1 MIEVI
6 TEFSCLP
13 GQRQR
18 VLDAALALQS
28 AVQDE
33 VGCLGYSPLLDV
45 PASLPEQ
52 VLDGEGVVLIE
63 QWQSLKHLH
72 AHLTS
77 PHQLEFE
84 SQTAEAVRQVRQRVL
99 TAP

>member
-18 VLDAALALQS
+18 VFDAALALQP
-28 AVQDE
+28 AIETE
-33 VGCLGYSPLLDV
+33 VGCLAYRPLLDA

-52 VLDGEGVVLIE
+52 VQDPEGVVLIE

-72 AHLTS
+72 AHLAS
-77 PHQLEFE
+77 AHQLDFE
-84 SQTAEAVRQVRQRVL
+84 NQTAEAVRQIRQRVL
-99 TAP
+99 AAP